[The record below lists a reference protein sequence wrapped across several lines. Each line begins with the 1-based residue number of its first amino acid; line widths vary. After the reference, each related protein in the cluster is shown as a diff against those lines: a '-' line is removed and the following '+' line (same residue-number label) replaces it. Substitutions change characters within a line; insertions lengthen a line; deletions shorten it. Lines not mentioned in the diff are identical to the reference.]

1 MVTWTS
7 INKRL
12 IFERE
17 QELKE
22 RGQLIAG
29 EWASVDALLRRM
41 KDLTELSV
49 RVSAS
54 LTRTDF
60 ADPEPGEEEA
70 TPDLNLPVD
79 EVNLASGVVKW
90 VIRPE

>member
-60 ADPEPGEEEA
+60 ADPEPGEEEV
-70 TPDLNLPVD
+70 TPDLNSPVD